1 MRLLL
6 SAALAVI
13 GALLT
18 TFAAHVLVFGAE
30 PPPPSGSEAIEGIVA
45 EGRTIE
51 GPIGTPFLYGQVKLT
66 EEQGGRLS
74 IEEWR
79 GVFGDL
85 KIRIRTAEGEVE
97 YELPH
102 PRDFRI
108 LPGAVEEGT
117 LTTLSGVPL
126 LHDLDVGERVP
137 PFRVELSVVRPGD
150 AIFVSRGDDSR
161 VYLGSRKEHLQ
172 LHEARE
178 KGRYP
183 IIVLLGIMAF
193 ASFFAAR
200 RVYHY
205 QEPDEA

>member
-6 SAALAVI
+6 SIALAII
-13 GALLT
+13 GGLLT

-30 PPPPSGSEAIEGIVA
+30 PPPPSGAEAIEGTVA
-45 EGRTIE
+45 EGKTIE
-51 GPIGTPFLYGQVKLT
+51 GPLGAPFLYGQIKIT

-79 GVFGDL
+79 GVYGDP
-85 KIRIRTAEGEVE
+85 KIRIITDEGEVD

-108 LPGAVEEGT
+108 LPGENEEGT
-117 LTTLSGVPL
+117 LTSLTSVPL
-126 LHDLDVGERVP
+126 LQDLELGDREP
-137 PFRVELSVVRPGD
+137 PFRVELSVIRPGD

-161 VYLGSRKEHLQ
+161 VYLGTRSGHLQ

-200 RVYHY
+200 RVFLY
-205 QEPDEA
+205 EGEDD